1 MKEFIAKYKHAWVML
16 YVLIYLPWFF
26 FLEKN
31 VVRYDIVHVELDD
44 YIPFCEYFVIPYFL
58 WFAYVVVAVL
68 YFFFTN
74 KDDYYRLC
82 SFLFIGMT
90 LSLAICTVWPNGH
103 DLRPTELTRDN
114 IFMDMVR
121 GLWKTDTPTNVF
133 PSIHVYNSIGVHI
146 AVRNSEALKN
156 RRGIRTVSFILM
168 VSICLATV
176 FLKQHSVV
184 DGLGAIAMSLFMY
197 RMVYHPEHALNREK
211 LKEQLS

>member
-1 MKEFIAKYKHAWVML
+1 MKEFIHKYKHAWVML
-16 YVLIYLPWFF
+16 YIFIYLPWFF

-31 VVRYDIVHVELDD
+31 VVRYDIIHAELDD
-44 YIPFCEYFVIPYFL
+44 YIPFCEYFIIPYLL
-58 WFAYVVVAVL
+58 WFVYVSAAVL

-74 KDDYYRLC
+74 KDDYYKLC
-82 SFLFIGMT
+82 AFLFIGMT

-121 GLWKTDTPTNVF
+121 GLWKTDTSTNVF

-146 AVRNSEALKN
+146 AVMNSEALRN
-156 RRGIRTVSFILM
+156 RRGVRAASFILM
-168 VSICLATV
+168 ISICLATV

-184 DGLGAIAMSLFMY
+184 DVLGGVAMSLFMY
-197 RMVYHPEHALNREK
+197 RMVYRQERVFNREK

>member
-58 WFAYVVVAVL
+58 WFAYVAVAVL

-82 SFLFIGMT
+82 AFLFIGMT

-146 AVRNSEALKN
+146 AVSSSEALKN
-156 RRGIRTVSFILM
+156 RQGVRTVSFILM

-197 RMVYHPEHALNREK
+197 RMVYHPEHAFNREK

>member
-82 SFLFIGMT
+82 AFLFIGMT

-103 DLRPTELTRDN
+103 DLRPAELTRDN

-133 PSIHVYNSIGVHI
+133 PSIHVYNSIGVHF

-156 RRGIRTVSFILM
+156 RWGIRTVSFILM
-168 VSICLATV
+168 ASICLSTV